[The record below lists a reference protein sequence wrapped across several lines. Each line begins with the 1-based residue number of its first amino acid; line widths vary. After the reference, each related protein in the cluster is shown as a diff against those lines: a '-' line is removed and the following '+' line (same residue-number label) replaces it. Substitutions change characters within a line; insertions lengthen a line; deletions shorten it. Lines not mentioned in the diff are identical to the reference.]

1 MPRKTYWKGEIE
13 SADPARR
20 DATVRARLAEHAAV
34 LVERSTGIRRRLTE
48 AGVSPADLT
57 SVEALRAV
65 PPIEKTAIIAD
76 QASRPPY
83 GTLSGASSE
92 ELVRVYVGAG
102 PELTYFTRADL
113 DATIG
118 NGSWAFAT
126 NGFTAQDLV
135 DVSIMYHWVIAG
147 TIMDDAYRAIGCGV
161 VPGGIG
167 GGMQHLE
174 NVRLLQATGLFA
186 FPTFLEELAE
196 KASEAGIDPKR
207 DLALR
212 LCTIAGEMSSPD
224 VHRRMEEFWG
234 MSVREIYG
242 GAEVPFT
249 AAQCPEGGG
258 MHLNPDFLVEVLDPQ
273 TREPVPEG
281 TPGVLTVTETDRVA
295 YPMIRYCT
303 NDLTAGLDESR
314 CPCGRTTPRLGRII
328 GRVGDIPRIKGQFVV
343 PAQVTTSIADLPG
356 LGRHQLIVDRPGTQD
371 VATIRVE
378 YGGADH
384 SATAETVAS
393 RLRDGV
399 RLGFE
404 VELVAPGTI
413 SDDAPAV
420 DDRRKL

>member
-1 MPRKTYWKGEIE
+1 MAEKTFWKGEIE
-13 SADPARR
+13 AADPVHREE
-20 DATVRARLAEHAAV
+20 VFLARLAEHAA
-34 LVERSTGIRRRLTE
+34 LLLERSSVPRQRLAE
-48 AGVSPADLT
+48 AGVEPGDLT
-57 SVEALRAV
+57 SREALRAI
-65 PPIEKTAIIAD
+65 PLIDKTQIIAD
-76 QASRPPY
+76 QASQPPY
-83 GTLSGASSE
+83 GALCGAPAE

-102 PELTYFTRADL
+102 PQLTYFTRADL
-113 DATIG
+113 DATVD

-126 NGFTAQDLV
+126 NGFTAEDLV

-161 VPGGIG
+161 VPGGVG
-167 GGMQHLE
+167 GSLQHLE
-174 NVRLLQATGLFA
+174 NMKLLRATGLFA

-196 KASEAGIDPKR
+196 KANEAGIVPER

-224 VHRRMEEFWG
+224 VHQRMEAFWG

-249 AAQCPEGGG
+249 AAQCPEGKG
-258 MHLNPDFLVEVLDPQ
+258 MHLNPDLLVEVLDPQ
-273 TREPVPEG
+273 THEPVPPG
-281 TPGVLTVTETDRVA
+281 SPGVLVVTETDRTA

-303 NDLTAGLDESR
+303 NDLTAGLDESP

-343 PAQVTTSIADLPG
+343 PAQVNASVADVPG
-356 LGRHQLIVDRPGTQD
+356 IGRHQLVVERPGTQD

-378 YGGADH
+378 YSGSDP
-384 SATAETVAS
+384 SATAEAIAT

-399 RLGFE
+399 RMGFE
-404 VELVAPGTI
+404 VDVVPPGSIGEEEPTLV
-413 SDDAPAV
+413 
-420 DDRRKL
+420 DRRNL